1 MLFLP
6 ANSYEFFSVGWR
18 AICLSFVLMWL
29 TTVQA
34 HEVRPAIID
43 LNLDGQGGYEA
54 IVKVNLEAL
63 IAGIGDEHED
73 TDDAAQADTYNAFR
87 KLPPGEL
94 KQQFDMFRPAFL
106 QSTLLSFDGE
116 KQDLQVSSVNIP
128 EVGDVRL
135 ARDSQITLRG
145 SIPPTATQLMWQW
158 PEVYG
163 NHVIRISSP
172 EQEEVY
178 TAYLQ
183 AGESS
188 EPVALTGQAVRSGWA
203 IFSDYVVIGY
213 EHILPKGLDHILFVV
228 GLFLLSASISTLL
241 WQVTSFT
248 LAHSVTLAL
257 GMLGWI
263 QISPSIV
270 EPLIAASIVY
280 VCLENVF
287 HEHLSRW
294 RPLIIFLFGLLHG
307 LGFASVLTDIGLGSE
322 HFALGLLAF
331 NVGVELGQLSV
342 ILLCFLAVGFWF
354 RNKSWYRSRISIPAS
369 LVIAA
374 IGAYWFLERTVLAT
388 A

>member
-1 MLFLP
+1 MF
-6 ANSYEFFSVGWR
+6 
-18 AICLSFVLMWL
+18 L
-29 TTVQA
+29 TTAQA

-54 IVKVNLEAL
+54 IAKINLEAL

-73 TDDAAQADTYNAFR
+73 TDDSAQADTYNALR
-87 KLPPGEL
+87 ALPPAEL
-94 KQQFDMFRPAFL
+94 KQQFDNFSADFL
-106 QSTLLSFDGE
+106 NNIALSFDDE
-116 KQDLQVSSVNIP
+116 KQNLQIRSVTIP
-128 EVGDVRL
+128 EVGDTRL
-135 ARDSQITLRG
+135 ARDSQITLSG
-145 SIPPTATQLMWQW
+145 SIPPAATQLVWQW
-158 PEVYG
+158 PEAYG

-183 AGESS
+183 AGQSS
-188 EPVALTGQAVRSGWA
+188 EPVALTGRVTRSNWA
-203 IFSDYVVIGY
+203 IFSEYVVIGY

-228 GLFLLSASISTLL
+228 GLFLLSASVGALL
-241 WQVTSFT
+241 WQITSFT

-263 QISPSIV
+263 QVSPAIV

-287 HEHLSRW
+287 HERLSRW
-294 RPLIIFLFGLLHG
+294 RPVIIFLFGLLHG

-322 HFALGLLAF
+322 HFALGLVAF
-331 NVGVELGQLSV
+331 NIGVELGQLSV

-369 LVIAA
+369 LAIACVG
-374 IGAYWFLERTVLAT
+374 IYWFLERTVLA
-388 A
+388 AA